1 MRSCHHESCNF
12 LNESN
17 TSENSHNYAKYL
29 HVLSERGIYSKWFW
43 SWSTPS
49 VWLPSPCESTLN
61 SAVVQQMHLNIQCSR
76 SHSSEWV
83 LENNQP
89 PWKLRLFLTF
99 FQTPSVAV
107 LHVVSGRYYYHN
119 RFADRRAGQP
129 DPRYQQLPSQ
139 SLGSQSIWE
148 GKADHSIVSFKW
160 RSVESEEKNK
170 KPAGVKGWISQRR
183 E

>member
-17 TSENSHNYAKYL
+17 TSENSHNHAKYL

-61 SAVVQQMHLNIQCSR
+61 SAVVQQMHFNIQY
-76 SHSSEWV
+76 SHSRGSERV

-89 PWKLRLFLTF
+89 PWKLRLHLTF
-99 FQTPSVAV
+99 FQTPSVAILHAV
-107 LHVVSGRYYYHN
+107 LEDGIIIIDVQTHGT
-119 RFADRRAGQP
+119 GQP
-129 DPRYQQLPSQ
+129 DPGHQQLLLP
-139 SLGSQSIWE
+139 SLGSRSIWE
-148 GKADHSIVSFKW
+148 VKSDHSLILVSFKW
-160 RSVESEEKNK
+160 KSVEFK
-170 KPAGVKGWISQRR
+170 K
-183 E
+183 